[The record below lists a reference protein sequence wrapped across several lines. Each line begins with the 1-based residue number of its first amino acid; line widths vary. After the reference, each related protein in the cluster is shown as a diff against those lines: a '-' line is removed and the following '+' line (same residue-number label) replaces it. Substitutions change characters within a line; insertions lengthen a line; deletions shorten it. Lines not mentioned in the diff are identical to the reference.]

1 MLCGFAPFSDNDS
14 PMRIYANI
22 LKGIVNYPPHIHPDA
37 IDLLQRLIT
46 ADLTKRLGNTR
57 GGAEDIKCHAW
68 FAEITWERLAKKEI
82 DPPVGAPVRGGVGDT
97 SLYYEYTEETEIY
110 GDYGYDE

>member
-1 MLCGFAPFSDNDS
+1 MLCGFSPFWDDLSIH
-14 PMRIYANI
+14 IYENI

-46 ADLTKRLGNTR
+46 ADLTKRLGNIPS
-57 GGAEDIKCHAW
+57 GAKDIKCHAW
-68 FAEITWERLAKKEI
+68 FAEVTWDRLAKKEVN
-82 DPPVGAPVRGGVGDT
+82 PPLVPPVRGGVGDT
-97 SLYYEYTEETEIY
+97 SQYDFYPEETETY